1 MKKPAKSHNHGA
13 RNKSTTDQR
22 SDKKSATGMN
32 GSPKKKGHGGKYT
45 WSGDGYSQAEIGLD
59 EAIDANDPNYEDPE
73 DQKETVAV

>member
-1 MKKPAKSHNHGA
+1 MKKPAKSHGHGA

-45 WSGDGYSQAEIGLD
+45 WSGDGYSQAEIGFD